1 MYNFATRQK
10 NGMQENTLTIQK
22 TARYFTHGNLDEANS
37 LLICLHGYG
46 QLPTYFGRKF
56 ETIDKSYFVVI
67 PEGLHRF
74 YSEGSSG
81 RVGASWMTKEAR
93 EHDIQDNINFLK
105 KLLVNLTSKKT
116 FEKIILL
123 GFSQGGATAARFYVN
138 QLNIDHL
145 ILWACVFPPDLHI
158 EEEINFEP
166 NKNYFILGS
175 EDQYFNETE
184 QNETI
189 EFYKKRNFKILQY
202 SGNHSIDSS
211 LLNELLNK
219 LK

>member
-1 MYNFATRQK
+1 MYNFATAQT
-10 NGMQENTLTIQK
+10 NEMQENGLTIKK
-22 TARYFTHGNLDEANS
+22 TARYFTHGNLDVASS

-56 ETIDKSYFVVI
+56 ETVDKNYFVVI

-74 YSEGSSG
+74 YLEGSAG

-93 EHDIQDNINFLK
+93 EQDIQDNMNYLK
-105 KLLVNLTSKKT
+105 QLLANLTSKKS

-123 GFSQGGATAARFYVN
+123 GFSQGGATATRFYVN

-166 NKNYFILGS
+166 NKNYFVLGS

-184 QNETI
+184 QMNTI
-189 EFYKKRNFKILQY
+189 KFYKKKNFKIFQY
-202 SGNHSIDSS
+202 SGNHSIDSI
-211 LLNELLNK
+211 LLNDLLNK

>member
-1 MYNFATRQK
+1 MK
-10 NGMQENTLTIQK
+10 ENTLTIQK
-22 TARYFTHGNLDEANS
+22 TARYFTHGNLDEASS
-37 LLICLHGYG
+37 LLICFHGYG

-56 ETIDKSYFVVI
+56 ETVDKNYFVVI

-74 YSEGSSG
+74 YLEGSAG

-93 EHDIQDNINFLK
+93 EQDIQDNMNYLK
-105 KLLVNLTSKKT
+105 QLLDNLTSKKS

-123 GFSQGGATAARFYVN
+123 GFSQGGATATRFYVN
-138 QLNIDHL
+138 QLNIHHL

-166 NKNYFILGS
+166 NKNYFVLGS

-184 QNETI
+184 QINTI
-189 EFYKKRNFKILQY
+189 KFYKKKNFKILQY
-202 SGNHSIDSS
+202 YGNHSIEPSI
-211 LLNELLNK
+211 LNDLLNK

>member
-1 MYNFATRQK
+1 
-10 NGMQENTLTIQK
+10 MQENGLTIKK

-56 ETIDKSYFVVI
+56 ETVDKNYFVVI

-74 YSEGSSG
+74 YLEGSSG

-93 EHDIQDNINFLK
+93 EQDIQDNMNYLK
-105 KLLVNLTSKKT
+105 QLLDNLTSKKS

-123 GFSQGGATAARFYVN
+123 GFSQGGATATRFYVN
-138 QLNIDHL
+138 QLNIHHL
-145 ILWACVFPPDLHI
+145 ILWACVFPPDLHM
-158 EEEINFEP
+158 EEEFNFEP
-166 NKNYFILGS
+166 NKNYFVLGS

-184 QNETI
+184 QMDTI
-189 EFYKKRNFKILQY
+189 EFYKKKNFNILQY
-202 SGNHSIDSS
+202 YGNHSIDSILLND
-211 LLNELLNK
+211 LLNELK
-219 LK
+219 

>member
-1 MYNFATRQK
+1 MK
-10 NGMQENTLTIQK
+10 ENTLTIQK

-56 ETIDKSYFVVI
+56 EAVDKNYFVVI

-74 YSEGSSG
+74 YLEGSSG

-93 EHDIQDNINFLK
+93 EQDIQDNMNYLK
-105 KLLVNLTSKKT
+105 QLLDNLTSKKS
-116 FEKIILL
+116 FKKIILL
-123 GFSQGGATAARFYVN
+123 GFSQGGATATRFYVN
-138 QLNIDHL
+138 QLNIHHL
-145 ILWACVFPPDLHI
+145 ILWACVFPPDLHM

-166 NKNYFILGS
+166 NKNYFVLGS
-175 EDQYFNETE
+175 GDQYFNETE
-184 QNETI
+184 QMNTI
-189 EFYKKRNFKILQY
+189 EFYKKKNFNILQY
-202 SGNHSIDSS
+202 TGNHSIESS
-211 LLNELLNK
+211 MLNDLLNK